1 MVPLFCGRSSTNRKA
16 NQKSLKL
23 ADDEEER
30 LDEREREAFVVV
42 VIVVVRSAR
51 SGKKLEEEF
60 AFSK

>member
-1 MVPLFCGRSSTNRKA
+1 MPGTSTNRKA

-23 ADDEEER
+23 ADEEER

-42 VIVVVRSAR
+42 VIVVRSAR

>member
-1 MVPLFCGRSSTNRKA
+1 MPGTSTNRKA

-23 ADDEEER
+23 ADEEER